1 MITFSLGD
9 DNVFIRRCIPL
20 CLLCRLLVVGITIS
34 RWLYLVRILE
44 ALAEVAWRRETVGVA
59 HFGNA
64 QVVTFAQHIG
74 GFTQSQV
81 EDEALWG
88 FARKVL
94 PLVEEGCARHSYFS
108 CKCVNA
114 EFRVGI
120 VAVDDAHG
128 TVEQV
133 LIHRIGGKHV
143 SLVVWMLAE
152 LTLQQASHIDEVIA
166 S

>member
-1 MITFSLGD
+1 MKKDPFYILKGVLFKIT
-9 DNVFIRRCIPL
+9 CIIA
-20 CLLCRLLVVGITIS
+20 CFYCQQYLLCRLLVVGITIS
-34 RWLYLVRILE
+34 RGLYLVRILE
-44 ALAEVAWRRETVGVA
+44 ALAEVAWRREAVGVA

-94 PLVEEGCARHSYFS
+94 PLVEECCARHSYFS

-128 TVEQV
+128 TVE
-133 LIHRIGGKHV
+133 
-143 SLVVWMLAE
+143 
-152 LTLQQASHIDEVIA
+152 
-166 S
+166 